1 METKRI
7 KCPKCQCLLDVRN
20 SKDEAVKIITCPQCH
35 TQLQVIFKKQSPT
48 PSGGKTIY
56 VSGGGEKGGTID
68 GGNPP
73 EDGVTILPPSSPSSQ
88 SKRPHLVF
96 QNQSYAL
103 APGVNTVGRKAST
116 STATVQIA
124 TSDRYMSR
132 SHVRINVVNLPDG
145 SIKATLSNDRNKNI
159 TSVKGQPLQD
169 GDEIILSNG
178 DDIKMGDTLLI
189 YKEE

>member
-7 KCPKCQCLLDVRN
+7 ICPKCQCVLDVRN

-35 TQLQVIFKKQSPT
+35 TQLRVTFKEQPQI
-48 PSGGKTIY
+48 PL
-56 VSGGGEKGGTID
+56 GGETQYVLGGDKKGETQYAGSGAD
-68 GGNPP
+68 GGAT
-73 EDGVTILPPSSPSSQ
+73 ELLSSSL
-88 SKRPHLVF
+88 SKHPRLIF

-103 APGVNTVGRKAST
+103 AKGVNTVGRKAST

-132 SHVRINVVNLPDG
+132 SHVRINVVKLLDG
-145 SIKATLSNDRNKNI
+145 SIKVILCNDKNKNL

-178 DDIKMGDTLLI
+178 DEIKMGDTLLI